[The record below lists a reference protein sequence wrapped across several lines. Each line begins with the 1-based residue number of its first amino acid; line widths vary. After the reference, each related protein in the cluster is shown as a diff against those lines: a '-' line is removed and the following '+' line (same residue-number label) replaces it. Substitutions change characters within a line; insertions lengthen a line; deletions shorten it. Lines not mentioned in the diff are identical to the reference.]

1 MNDNIEKLIRISR
14 KIVEERRAEFIDIT
28 TLTDPNFDRSNLI

>member
-14 KIVEERRAEFIDIT
+14 KIVEERRAEFIDIEE
-28 TLTDPNFDRSNLI
+28 L